1 MDTPVPPAQVPVS
14 RSSQVALAAFGLVVL
29 ALLLFRG
36 YGSQVGARPTER
48 HAPAV
53 AHRVDLNTAE
63 KAELLQL
70 DGVGPAMADAILAHR
85 RDHGRFDSVEALT
98 DVHGIGPKTLDK
110 LRPWVTVTDRRDSVA
125 PDTVER
131 LERKPAPSATR
142 RTGKLQPGDPPIN
155 VNTATEAELTQLPG
169 VGPVTAQK
177 IIDARGREPF
187 KVPDDLRRVK
197 GIGVKIMDG
206 IRPFV
211 KCN

>member
-1 MDTPVPPAQVPVS
+1 MDTPVPPAPPPVS

-36 YGSQVGARPTER
+36 YGAKIGARPTEQHR
-48 HAPAV
+48 PAV
-53 AHRVDLNTAE
+53 AHRVDLNTAD

-85 RDHGRFDSVEALT
+85 RDRGPFQSVESLT
-98 DVHGIGPKTLDK
+98 DVHGIGPVTLDK
-110 LRPWVTVTDRRDSVA
+110 LRPWVTVTEKGSQ

-131 LERKPAPSATR
+131 LERKPSPSR

-177 IIDARGREPF
+177 IVEARSKEPF
-187 KVPDDLRRVK
+187 KAPDDLRRVK
-197 GIGVKIMDG
+197 GIGPKIMDG

-211 KCN
+211 KCE